1 MIIKSLLLSSFRN
14 FDQVHIN
21 FSDRV
26 NIFVGENGQGKT
38 NILEAI
44 YLLIEGESFRYSKT
58 ETLIQLSKQTSL
70 IKSMVENQGLDFQ
83 IKLQISG
90 TKKELTLNE
99 KRISQTK
106 LNLPPVVL
114 FSPESLSIIKE
125 NSDER
130 RNLVDQLIIQT
141 NRNGRQI
148 LQDFRRALKTRN
160 KILKDIA
167 TEQIERNLGLE
178 TLLSV
183 NPSFLRLAAEVTM
196 LRITALAEIKSE
208 VEQKLCNIYRS
219 TDVNFDYQYVI
230 SDKDHK
236 NSDLNQVIFALQ
248 NRMKELH
255 QAEIKSGG
263 SLVGPQK
270 HDVTFLYNGNDSRFF
285 CSQGQQRSIILA
297 FKMAQIVYHHRV
309 HGFYPVLL
317 LDDVL
322 SELDLSKQE
331 SLISTLNQ
339 TETQTFVTTTDV
351 SLISKLSMR
360 NSRVF
365 NIKSGQVSVQEDF

>member
-1 MIIKSLLLSSFRN
+1 MIIKSLFISNFRN
-14 FDQVHIN
+14 FDQLQID
-21 FSDRV
+21 FSEKV
-26 NIFVGENGQGKT
+26 NIFVGDNGQGKT

-58 ETLIQLSKQTSL
+58 ETLIQLSKYQSL
-70 IKSMVENQGLDFQ
+70 IKSQIENQNLDYSVR
-83 IKLQISG
+83 LQISG
-90 TKKELTLNE
+90 AKKELALNE
-99 KRISQTK
+99 KKVSQEK

-125 NSDER
+125 SSDER
-130 RNLVDQLIIQT
+130 RKLIDQLVMQI
-141 NRNGRQI
+141 NRNGRRI

-167 TEQIERNLGLE
+167 TDRIDKVLGLE

-196 LRITALAEIKSE
+196 LRIGALLDIKNE
-208 VEQKLCNIYRS
+208 VEKSLSQIHNK
-219 TDVNFDYQYVI
+219 VAVKFDYEYII
-230 SDKDHK
+230 SQQNHK
-236 NSDLNQVIFALQ
+236 NSNLDEIIFALQ
-248 NRMKELH
+248 KRMKELEP
-255 QAEIKSGG
+255 AEMQSGG

-270 HDVTFLYNGNDSRFF
+270 HDVIFLYDGNDSRFY

-351 SLISKLSMR
+351 SLISKLSLR

-365 NIKSGQVSVQEDF
+365 KIKNGQILV

>member
-1 MIIKSLLLSSFRN
+1 MIIKNLFLSSFRN
-14 FDQVHIN
+14 FDQIQID
-21 FSDRV
+21 FSERV
-26 NIFVGENGQGKT
+26 NIFVGDNGQGKT
-38 NILEAI
+38 NILEAL
-44 YLLIEGESFRYSKT
+44 YLLIEGESFRYSKV
-58 ETLIQLSKQTSL
+58 ENLIQLSQQHTL
-70 IKSMVENQGLDFQ
+70 IKSSIDNQGLDYQ
-83 IKLQISG
+83 AKLQISG
-90 TKKELTLNE
+90 SKKELILNE
-99 KRISQTK
+99 KKISQVK

-114 FSPESLSIIKE
+114 FSPESLSVIKE
-125 NSDER
+125 SSDER
-130 RNLVDQLIIQT
+130 RNLIDQLVIQT

-148 LQDFRRALKTRN
+148 LMDFRKVLKTRN

-196 LRITALAEIKSE
+196 LRITALSDIRLE
-208 VEQKLCNIYRS
+208 VQKKLQQIHRS
-219 TDVNFDYQYVI
+219 NDVHFDYQYMI
-230 SDKDHK
+230 SDKNHK
-236 NSDLNQVIFALQ
+236 NSDLNLVISALQ
-248 NRMKELH
+248 NRMRDLH
-255 QAEIKSGG
+255 VAEMQSGG

-351 SLISKLSMR
+351 SLLSKLSMR

-365 NIKSGQVSVQEDF
+365 TIKNGQITT

>member
-1 MIIKSLLLSSFRN
+1 MIIKSLFISNFRN
-14 FDQVHIN
+14 FDQIKID
-21 FSDRV
+21 FSEKV
-26 NIFVGENGQGKT
+26 NIFVGDNGQGKT
-38 NILEAI
+38 NILEAL

-58 ETLIQLSKQTSL
+58 ETLIQLSKNQSL
-70 IKSMVENQGLDFQ
+70 LKSEIENQKLDYSVR
-83 IKLQISG
+83 LQISG
-90 TKKELTLNE
+90 SKKEFTLNE
-99 KRISQTK
+99 KKISWEK
-106 LNLPPVVL
+106 LDLPPAVL

-125 NSDER
+125 SSDER
-130 RNLVDQLIIQT
+130 RNLIDQLVVQI
-141 NRNGRQI
+141 NRNGRRV
-148 LQDFRRALKTRN
+148 LMDFRRALKTRN
-160 KILKDIA
+160 KILKDMA
-167 TEQIERNLGLE
+167 TDQIERNLGLE

-196 LRITALAEIKSE
+196 LRISALAEIKSE
-208 VEQKLCNIYRS
+208 VERS
-219 TDVNFDYQYVI
+219 LSQIHGNVVVNFDYDYVI
-230 SDKDHK
+230 SDKNHK
-236 NSDLNQVIFALQ
+236 NSDLNQVISALQ
-248 NRMKELH
+248 NRMAEL
-255 QAEIKSGG
+255 QVAEIQSGG

-270 HDVTFLYNGNDSRFF
+270 QDVIFLYNGNDSRFY

-365 NIKSGQVSVQEDF
+365 NIKNGQILV